1 MSLAAFIDMDEF
13 MKNRVIT
20 LRYRHPACLVC
31 GRERHQSEWRFIN
44 GSTLEAWCHSCF
56 KEFNPE
62 VSRIFDPENETW
74 EISDGP
80 AETNM

>member
-1 MSLAAFIDMDEF
+1 MPIRCD
-13 MKNRVIT
+13 
-20 LRYRHPACLVC
+20 VC
-31 GRERHQSEWRFIN
+31 GKIIFRAHTIITE
-44 GSTLEAWCHSCF
+44 STLEAWCHSCF